1 MNISVVGIS
10 HHTAPV
16 EIRERFALPGDL
28 ARRVLRAVRRED
40 VVDEALIVDTC
51 NRTEV
56 YFVSSRPDD
65 VLACL
70 LEHITRIK
78 GGEEITDTSA
88 FYRHDGRD
96 AVGHL
101 FRVVSALDSQM
112 VGEDQILGQVKTAYR
127 TALEERTARFFLSKL
142 MHRAFR
148 VGKRTRTETQ
158 LGRGSTSVAQAAVDL
173 AKQIFSSLAGR
184 SVMLVGAGE
193 TAELAARALM
203 RHDVASVVVAN
214 RTLARAEEVAGR
226 LLEDRS
232 YDDVPSDVA
241 DLDAPIGPD
250 DVDCP
255 GMLRSQEA
263 RPDAAAEA
271 AKRKAITRAIELSA
285 MGDVIAQMDLV
296 ICSTGSPDLVLRAA
310 DLAEAIRRSRR
321 ALFIVDIA
329 VPRDVDPALAHLP
342 NVFLYNMDDL
352 DSLVAKNIEARRR
365 EMPWAEAIIEYEIE
379 QLVKWAD
386 SLEVTPTIKLLQRH
400 FARVQRAEI
409 ERYGKLFS
417 DGDRENLERFTQG
430 LCKKILHDPIAFLRG
445 LSEEDSVS
453 DQLAAVDMIL
463 RMFDLQQQEQ
473 DE

>member
-28 ARRVLRAVRRED
+28 ARRVLRAVHRED
-40 VVDEALIVDTC
+40 VVDEAMVVDTC

-88 FYRHDGRD
+88 FYRYDGRD

-101 FRVVSALDSQM
+101 FRVVSALDSQI

-127 TALEERTARFFLSKL
+127 TAIEERTARFFLSKL

-158 LGRGSTSVAQAAVDL
+158 LGRGSISVAQAAVDL

-193 TAELAARALM
+193 TVELAARALM

-214 RTLARAEEVAGR
+214 RTLARAEEVAAR
-226 LLEDRS
+226 LLEDRP
-232 YDDVPSDVA
+232 YED
-241 DLDAPIGPD
+241 
-250 DVDCP
+250 
-255 GMLRSQEA
+255 
-263 RPDAAAEA
+263 DAAADA
-271 AKRKAITRAIELSA
+271 ARLKTVTRAIELSA
-285 MGDVIAQMDLV
+285 MVDVIAQMDLV

-310 DLAEAIRRSRR
+310 DLAEAIRGSRR

-329 VPRDVDPALAHLP
+329 APRDVDPALAHLP

-352 DSLVAKNIEARRR
+352 DSLVAKNVEARRR
-365 EMPWAEAIIEYEIE
+365 EIPRAEAIVEYEIE

-400 FARVQRAEI
+400 FARVQRVEI
-409 ERYGKLFS
+409 QRYGKLFS
-417 DGDRENLERFTQG
+417 DGDRENLERFAQG

-445 LSEEDSVS
+445 LTEDDSVS

-463 RMFDLQQQEQ
+463 RMFDLQQQEE